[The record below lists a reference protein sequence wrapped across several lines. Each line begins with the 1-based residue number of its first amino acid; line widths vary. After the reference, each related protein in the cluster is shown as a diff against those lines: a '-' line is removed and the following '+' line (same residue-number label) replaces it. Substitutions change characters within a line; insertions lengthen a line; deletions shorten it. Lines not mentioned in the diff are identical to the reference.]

1 MLRNIIASVL
11 VLVTLLFACR
21 HEPVLINGAPP
32 DVTPPLP
39 GAATICFESNVLPIF
54 VSNCAKSGCHDATT
68 RAKEIQLDNYTDIM
82 RGIKANNPGGSKYW
96 EKIID
101 NDPKDR
107 MPPLPYK
114 PLSNDQKDS
123 IYKWIVQGAL
133 NTTNCGL
140 VCDTMQFS
148 YSITI
153 KSILKN
159 NGCISCHGEIAPFAG
174 LNLTDY
180 ETVKAIALNGRLLGS
195 LIQQQPGVYKPM
207 PPPPLKKVSD
217 CNIQQIT
224 KWKNAGALNN

>member
-96 EKIID
+96 EKLLIMIR
-101 NDPKDR
+101 KTEC
-107 MPPLPYK
+107 LPCLTNHCQTTK
-114 PLSNDQKDS
+114 RILFTNGLCK
-123 IYKWIVQGAL
+123 AL
-133 NTTNCGL
+133 
-140 VCDTMQFS
+140 
-148 YSITI
+148 
-153 KSILKN
+153 
-159 NGCISCHGEIAPFAG
+159 
-174 LNLTDY
+174 
-180 ETVKAIALNGRLLGS
+180 
-195 LIQQQPGVYKPM
+195 
-207 PPPPLKKVSD
+207 
-217 CNIQQIT
+217 
-224 KWKNAGALNN
+224 